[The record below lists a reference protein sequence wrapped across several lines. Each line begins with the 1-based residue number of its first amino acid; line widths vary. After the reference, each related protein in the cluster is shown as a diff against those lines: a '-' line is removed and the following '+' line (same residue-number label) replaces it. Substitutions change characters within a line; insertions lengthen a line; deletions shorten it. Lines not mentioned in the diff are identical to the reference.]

1 MKKTIILLSI
11 CALILF
17 GFSCRAGGPDSSWFK
32 PYPDPDPSPYEEE
45 DRLSSWDSIN
55 QLIVRPENWQRIV
68 DNIDLFQ
75 LGASVLAEIW
85 TSPYSEY
92 KYHDRSY
99 GTFPAIDGS
108 TVLLPLAAE
117 FAWQFLDLSDENT
130 IDFLNF
136 STTHNAYMKLIGA
149 HYDNNTYGRL
159 IYLSSETNGKKFYDV
174 YNFSKQPDI
183 IFATLP
189 SAAELGVAQS
199 KGVSLIIEPVCYDSF
214 VFITH
219 IDNPVENLTKEQIR
233 DIYSGKITNWSEV
246 GGNNGEITAFQRNPG
261 SGSQTAMEEMVMNG
275 EKMMDA
281 PSGWRIMAMGM
292 LVEFVAEYQNN
303 SNSIGYTYKY
313 YIDRL
318 YKNPNIKIIKVDG
331 VEPSDDNVKNNSY
344 PFTAPYNGVIRS
356 QDINSAGGKFLDWML
371 SEEGQKVIAQ
381 AGYVPLAN

>member
-1 MKKTIILLSI
+1 MKITIILLSI
-11 CALILF
+11 CALLLF
-17 GFSCRAGGPDSSWFK
+17 GFSCGGGSQDPIWTK
-32 PYPDPDPSPYEEE
+32 PVPDPGPSPYEEE
-45 DRLSSWDSIN
+45 DRLTSWDSIN
-55 QLIVRPENWQRIV
+55 QLIARPDNWERIV
-68 DNIDLFQ
+68 ENIGLFQ
-75 LGASVLAEIW
+75 LGSSSLIEIW
-85 TSPYSEY
+85 DSPHSEY

-117 FAWQFLDLSDENT
+117 FAWQFLDLSGENT
-130 IDFLNF
+130 IEFFNF

-149 HYDNNTYGRL
+149 HYDNNAYGQL
-159 IYLSSETNGKKFYDV
+159 TFFINETNGKKFYEV
-174 YNFSKQPDI
+174 FNFGRQPDI
-183 IFATLP
+183 IFATSP
-189 SAAELGVAQS
+189 SAAELSIAQN
-199 KGVSLIIEPVCYDSF
+199 KGVSIIVEPVCYDSF

-219 IDNPVENLTKEQIR
+219 IENPVENLSKEQIR
-233 DIYSGKITNWSEV
+233 GIYSGRITNWSEI
-246 GGNNGEITAFQRNPG
+246 GGNNEGITAFQRNPG

-275 EKMMDA
+275 EMMMEA

-303 SNSIGYTYKY
+303 SSSIGYTYKY

-331 VEPSDDNVKNNSY
+331 VEPSDENVKNKSY

-356 QDINSAGGKFLDWML
+356 SDIDGVGGKFLDWML